1 MAKEASYPVR
11 HLQQPCAVT
20 FRSHEKGYFMPVHWH
35 SYYEMEIVTDGEY
48 EHITNGIRQEAGA
61 GQVWIMSPLDRHSL
75 RAVRDCRIINLSF
88 STNLLSGEVEQALTR
103 SPAARLTVLPPK
115 ELDIII
121 RACRL
126 LQSETES
133 TDRAFRDVMISSL
146 LNSLLITAL
155 RPHAKTESAA
165 APRTPQLMQ
174 TVAQILHTE
183 YRTDL
188 SLAGIAQTL
197 HISVGHLGVLFK
209 QTFGMNF
216 NTYLN
221 RIRLRHACDMLLA
234 SRMTM
239 QEIAAEC
246 GYRSTEYFYYI
257 FRKYMGTTPGEYRD
271 GPSAP

>member
-1 MAKEASYPVR
+1 MAKKASYPVR
-11 HLQQPCAVT
+11 HLQQPYAVT

-35 SYYEMEIVTDGEY
+35 SYYEMEIVIDGEY
-48 EHITNGIRQEAGA
+48 EHIYNGIRQEACA

-88 STNLLSGEVEQALTR
+88 STNLLSGEVEQALTLT
-103 SPAARLTVLPPK
+103 PAARLTVLPPK

-155 RPHAKTESAA
+155 RPHAKTEISS
-165 APRTPQLMQ
+165 APRTPQRMQ

-221 RIRLRHACDMLLA
+221 RIRLRHACDLLLA
-234 SRMTM
+234 SRLTM

-271 GPSAP
+271 GSSAP